1 MAELV
6 LSVVVDGVIA
16 SAMSLASEPVKSVW
30 GFKEELGKLQVS
42 FTKIQALLH
51 DAERRQVN
59 DESVRIWLQ
68 ELKDVAYEA
77 DDVLDEYDYE
87 ILRQK
92 VETQNKMKVR
102 SFFSSSNPIIFPFK
116 MGKRIRI
123 INESLDRIKTEV
135 ALLGLRGESVNSI
148 PQTGLDRE
156 TDSFIGDSKVLGR
169 ENDVSEIVNLLIG
182 AYNQQVISVIPIVG
196 MAGLGKTTIAKLV
209 YNDELVKNHFDV
221 KMWVC
226 VSENFDVKRIL
237 KEILEILDNNCSGL
251 ENKNAILHRLQKKL
265 QGKRYLLILDDV
277 WNEDSEKWANLRSS
291 LLGINQNNG
300 NNIIVTTRSD
310 NVAQI
315 METSPRHKLEKL
327 SEDEC
332 WLIFKEK
339 AFANER
345 IPVTPDLEDIGRKIA
360 KRCGGNPL
368 AARVL
373 GGMMRL
379 KEDKSEWLLIQNS
392 KTWDSMEDNNGVL
405 PILKL
410 SFDHLPTASLKQC
423 FAYCSIFPKDFIIE
437 KKLLVQLWMAEGF
450 LQTPKSSFSVI
461 EDIGNKY
468 FDFLVANS
476 LFQDLERD
484 FYGGIRSCKMHDLV
498 HDLVLSISKGETLH
512 LEGNLGDGIDVSH
525 TRRLSLISDGHTT
538 PAIPLSEDG
547 MGRLRTV
554 FLNHVD
560 LGDKL
565 LEFKC
570 VRSLSLSG
578 SCIRELPE
586 SIGMLRHLR
595 LLRIE
600 DTYIKVIPNS
610 VSMLYNLQ
618 TLVIKGCYLLKE
630 LPKDLRNLINLRHID
645 IDNSIYGRMKVPT
658 DIRRLTCLQTL
669 PFFNVGQDIGGQI
682 GELGCLSQLR
692 GELSI
697 YNLGHVRDKEEAKTA
712 NLAEKPKV
720 HKLEF
725 CWSLQDEREGNNND
739 EDVLEGLQPHP
750 NLKSLKIE
758 RFNGEKF
765 PSWLLGSDNIRGGL
779 LLFDHLLELRLS
791 YCSKCEKLPTLGHLP
806 SLKVLEIVRMDNVR
820 CIGAEFYGSFN
831 GEGSSNSRGGSGS
844 TVLFPAL
851 EKLVLG
857 GMGNLEEWNDV
868 TELTAELGM
877 IFPRLERLK
886 VWRCEKL
893 TSAPNHFPSLK
904 ELYFSNTRGPAF
916 EQIISELTALT
927 SLQIAYVS
935 ELACLP
941 EHFLQKN
948 RSLMD
953 LSIRKCA
960 DLESILPRGHAWP
973 ICISLRSLRIFD
985 CDKLRT
991 LPRAL
996 RNLHC
1001 LEDIQVQE
1009 CRNLSSF
1016 PSIKGIASSLQRLWL
1031 CCSDEVLPPG
1041 LQSCVSLQNLFIRNW
1056 PHLISI
1062 PDLRNLHSLTHLQ
1075 IDRCPN
1081 LISIADPKELPS
1093 LLTRLQISECSKL
1106 KSIPDLKELP
1116 SLTRLEIMRC
1126 SNLISIPVLK
1136 ELSSF
1141 TLLQISFCP
1150 NLISIPDMRELP
1162 SLTHLE
1168 ISRCQKLRCVPDG
1181 LDFLTRLKCLRIGGF
1196 CKELNSFPSLNFIQR
1211 SHAPIEE
1218 LYLYGWA
1225 SLNSLPEE
1233 IQSFTAV
1240 KILHI
1245 SGFDEMDSLPD
1256 WLGNLSSIQE
1266 LHIHDCKNMMYL
1278 PTTQA
1283 MQRLIK
1289 LEQLSIAQCPK
1300 LKDRCAEGRGAEL
1313 SKIAHIPEFSPYG
1326 RM

>member
-1 MAELV
+1 MAGQI
-6 LSVVVDGVIA
+6 LSVIVDGVKA
-16 SAMSLASEPVKSVW
+16 KTGLLPSEHISSVW
-30 GFKEELGKLQVS
+30 GFKEEIGKLQVS
-42 FTKIQALLH
+42 LTIVQAVLH
-51 DAERRQVN
+51 DAEKRQVS
-59 DESVRIWLQ
+59 DESVKIWLRQ
-68 ELKDVAYEA
+68 LKDVAYEA

-87 ILRQK
+87 ILQQK
-92 VETQNKMKVR
+92 VETQNQVR
-102 SFFSSSNPIIFPFK
+102 SFFSPSNPVVFRVK
-116 MGKRIRI
+116 MAKRIKI
-123 INESLDRIKTEV
+123 INESLDEIKKDIT
-135 ALLGLRGESVNSI
+135 LLGLIASLNPI

-156 TDSFIGDSKVLGR
+156 TDSFIDGSEVVGR
-169 ENDVSEIVNLLIG
+169 RDDILKIVDLLIG
-182 AYNQQVISVIPIVG
+182 ANNQQVISVIPIVG

-209 YNDELVKNHFDV
+209 YNDKRVKKHFDE
-221 KMWVC
+221 KIWVC

-237 KEILEILDNNCSGL
+237 REILEALDHNCSGL
-251 ENKNAILHRLQKKL
+251 ENKNAILHNLQKKL

-277 WNEDSEKWANLRSS
+277 WDEGREKWDSLRSS

-300 NNIIVTTRSD
+300 NNILVTTRKD

-315 METSPRHKLEKL
+315 MKTSLIHKLGKL

-339 AFANER
+339 AFANKR

-373 GGMMRL
+373 GGMMCL

-450 LQTPKSSFSVI
+450 LQTPKSCFSVI

-484 FYGGIRSCKMHDLV
+484 FYGGIGSCKMHDLV
-498 HDLVLSISKGETLH
+498 HDLALSISEGETLH
-512 LEGNLGDGIDVSH
+512 LEGNLGDDIDVSH

-554 FLNHVD
+554 FLNFVD
-560 LGDKL
+560 IGDKL

-578 SCIRELPE
+578 SCIKELPE

-600 DTYIKVIPNS
+600 YTYIKVIPNS

-645 IDNSIYGRMKVPT
+645 IDNSIYEGMKLPT
-658 DIRRLTCLQTL
+658 DIGRLTCLQTL
-669 PFFNVGQDIGGQI
+669 PFFDVGQDIGGQI

-712 NLAEKPKV
+712 NLAEKPKI
-720 HKLEF
+720 HKLQF
-725 CWSLQDEREGNNND
+725 CWRAGNNND
-739 EDVLEGLQPHP
+739 EDVLEGLQPHT
-750 NLKSLKIE
+750 NLKSLTIVGFK
-758 RFNGEKF
+758 GEKF

-779 LLFDHLLELRLS
+779 LLFDHLLEIRLID
-791 YCSKCEKLPTLGHLP
+791 CSKCEKLPTLGHLP
-806 SLKVLEIVRMDNVR
+806 NLKVLEIVGMYNVR
-820 CIGAEFYGSFN
+820 CIGTEFYGSFN

-844 TVLFPAL
+844 TVMFPAL

-857 GMGNLEEWNDV
+857 GMRNLVEWNDV
-868 TELTAELGM
+868 KELTAELGM
-877 IFPRLERLK
+877 IFPRLERLEVSGWK
-886 VWRCEKL
+886 KL
-893 TSAPNHFPSLK
+893 TSAPHHFPSLK

-953 LSIRKCA
+953 LSIHNCA
-960 DLESILPRGHAWP
+960 DLKSILPRGHVWP
-973 ICISLRSLRIFD
+973 ICTSLRSLHISD
-985 CDKLRT
+985 CDKLST
-991 LPRAL
+991 LPDAL
-996 RNLHC
+996 HNLHC
-1001 LEDIQVQE
+1001 LEDIQVQW

-1016 PSIKGIASSLQRLWL
+1016 PSIKGIASSLQRLRL

-1041 LQSCVSLQNLFIRNW
+1041 LQSCVSLQNLFICNW

-1062 PDLRNLHSLTHLQ
+1062 PDLRNLHSLTHLL

-1081 LISIADPKELPS
+1081 LISIPDPKELPS

-1116 SLTRLEIMRC
+1116 SLTRLEIMQC

-1136 ELSSF
+1136 ELSSL

-1168 ISRCQKLRCVPDG
+1168 ISHCQKLRCVPDG
-1181 LDFLTRLKCLRIGGF
+1181 LDFVTRLKCLRIGGF
-1196 CKELNSFPSLNFIQR
+1196 CEELNSFPSLNFIQR

-1218 LYLYGWA
+1218 LYLFGWA

-1240 KILHI
+1240 KILNI

-1266 LHIHDCKNMMYL
+1266 LYIHDCKNMMDL

-1289 LEQLSIAQCPK
+1289 LEQLSIAGCPK
-1300 LKDRCAEGRGAEL
+1300 LQDRCAEGRGAEW
-1313 SKIAHIPEFSPYG
+1313 SKIAHIPKFSSYVRYCPPLG
-1326 RM
+1326 GW